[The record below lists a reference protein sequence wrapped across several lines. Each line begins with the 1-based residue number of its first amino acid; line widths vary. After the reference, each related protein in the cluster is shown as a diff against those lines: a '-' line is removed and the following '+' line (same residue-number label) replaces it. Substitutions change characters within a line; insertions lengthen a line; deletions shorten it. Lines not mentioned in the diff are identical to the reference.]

1 MFETTITALVDAF
14 VDKVNRG
21 PREPQPLAEVPAFL
35 REGEPGEWDSHSS
48 WRIVRS
54 DNSRRIKNLQ
64 HRIAR
69 RFPPS
74 FLYFLST
81 YSFPAFECGPL
92 MFFANTGED
101 TFWEL
106 EKRLFEDPHMSPQL
120 LKAGF
125 IQIGNPFFYNYDP
138 VCLDCNPPLP
148 AGRKLRSTG
157 YHEYRIVR
165 VDHEAVLCR
174 NEIRIVEEI
183 APSFIAYVRRRIASD
198 PIVHDRQ

>member
-1 MFETTITALVDAF
+1 MIAALVDAF

-35 REGEPGEWDSHSS
+35 REGEPDECDSHTS

-54 DNSRRIKNLQ
+54 DNSRRIESLQ

-106 EKRLFEDPHMSPQL
+106 EKRLFKGPHMSPAAVEGGVHSDREPVL
-120 LKAGF
+120 L
-125 IQIGNPFFYNYDP
+125 Q
-138 VCLDCNPPLP
+138 
-148 AGRKLRSTG
+148 LRSGMFRLQSDTTSRPKAALDG
-157 YHEYRIVR
+157 ISR
-165 VDHEAVLCR
+165 VPNRDSGSRGGAVPQR
-174 NEIRIVEEI
+174 DMHR
-183 APSFIAYVRRRIASD
+183 
-198 PIVHDRQ
+198 